1 MEEKK
6 REKSVDVLDRLF
18 WTVQP
23 PMGLVKGDYY
33 RAENWFAPHFPGD
46 KGYHGILEVVRRDGT
61 LQMVEFNEINNPT
74 YYIRRYQGVSKRLSD
89 YGFLQATKER
99 TAKSGVVLVNG
110 LTHLEEQMVAENR
123 LTGEFDLLTGAS
135 NSIKRSMLPLAE
147 EIAGRL
153 DKPSGQVYYGLS
165 QAVEPGVTGR
175 LQIVLEAGKIIS
187 CAYDEIF
194 ADRQEE
200 IEDPELKPYYR
211 QSKYHCP
218 DYISTIGAGF
228 NSIFDLLSARV
239 LETQSLTDLT
249 GLPFTEEPKRAKE
262 WDNYLELAR
271 RWRMLWRP
279 TACAEHTIRNVTAG
293 GGFRNISPPRQE
305 EYDEEESFRTVHRN
319 VPALRDAGRLWPHR
333 FQLDD
338 HGRFRRWRQGYPDR
352 CYPRVPHLHGPHG
365 AGLHRDLSCHHPDV

>member
-200 IEDPELKPYYR
+200 I
-211 QSKYHCP
+211 
-218 DYISTIGAGF
+218 
-228 NSIFDLLSARV
+228 
-239 LETQSLTDLT
+239 
-249 GLPFTEEPKRAKE
+249 
-262 WDNYLELAR
+262 
-271 RWRMLWRP
+271 
-279 TACAEHTIRNVTAG
+279 
-293 GGFRNISPPRQE
+293 
-305 EYDEEESFRTVHRN
+305 DEEESFRTVHRN

-352 CYPRVPHLHGPHG
+352 CYPRVPHLHGSHG

>member
-1 MEEKK
+1 M
-6 REKSVDVLDRLF
+6 LDRLF

-271 RWRMLWRP
+271 RM
-279 TACAEHTIRNVTAG
+279 E
-293 GGFRNISPPRQE
+293 
-305 EYDEEESFRTVHRN
+305 D
-319 VPALRDAGRLWPHR
+319 ALAAD
-333 FQLDD
+333 
-338 HGRFRRWRQGYPDR
+338 
-352 CYPRVPHLHGPHG
+352 
-365 AGLHRDLSCHHPDV
+365 GLR

>member
-228 NSIFDLLSARV
+228 NHADYRLISARV

-271 RWRMLWRP
+271 RM
-279 TACAEHTIRNVTAG
+279 E
-293 GGFRNISPPRQE
+293 
-305 EYDEEESFRTVHRN
+305 D
-319 VPALRDAGRLWPHR
+319 ALAAD
-333 FQLDD
+333 
-338 HGRFRRWRQGYPDR
+338 
-352 CYPRVPHLHGPHG
+352 
-365 AGLHRDLSCHHPDV
+365 GLR

>member
-1 MEEKK
+1 MRIKMRERKRGMEEKK

-153 DKPSGQVYYGLS
+153 DKL
-165 QAVEPGVTGR
+165 
-175 LQIVLEAGKIIS
+175 IS

-271 RWRMLWRP
+271 RM
-279 TACAEHTIRNVTAG
+279 E
-293 GGFRNISPPRQE
+293 
-305 EYDEEESFRTVHRN
+305 D
-319 VPALRDAGRLWPHR
+319 ALAAD
-333 FQLDD
+333 
-338 HGRFRRWRQGYPDR
+338 
-352 CYPRVPHLHGPHG
+352 
-365 AGLHRDLSCHHPDV
+365 GLR

>member
-1 MEEKK
+1 MRIKMRERKRGMEEKK

-153 DKPSGQVYYGLS
+153 DKPSARCITACPRRWS
-165 QAVEPGVTGR
+165 PASPGACDVWRRERSSPAPTTRSLPTGR
-175 LQIVLEAGKIIS
+175 RRLRTRSSSPITGSPNTTARTTSPPSG
-187 CAYDEIF
+187 
-194 ADRQEE
+194 
-200 IEDPELKPYYR
+200 PG
-211 QSKYHCP
+211 
-218 DYISTIGAGF
+218 STA
-228 NSIFDLLSARV
+228 SSTCSAP
-239 LETQSLTDLT
+239 
-249 GLPFTEEPKRAKE
+249 GC
-262 WDNYLELAR
+262 
-271 RWRMLWRP
+271 WRP
-279 TACAEHTIRNVTAG
+279 RA
-293 GGFRNISPPRQE
+293 SP
-305 EYDEEESFRTVHRN
+305 T
-319 VPALRDAGRLWPHR
+319 
-333 FQLDD
+333 
-338 HGRFRRWRQGYPDR
+338 
-352 CYPRVPHLHGPHG
+352 
-365 AGLHRDLSCHHPDV
+365 